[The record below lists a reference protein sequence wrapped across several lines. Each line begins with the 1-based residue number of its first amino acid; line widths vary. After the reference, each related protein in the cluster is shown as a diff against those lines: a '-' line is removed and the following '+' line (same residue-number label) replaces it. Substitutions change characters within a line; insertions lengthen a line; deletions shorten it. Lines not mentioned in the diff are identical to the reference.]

1 MRSQNMFLYRNKT
14 KCLCWYPSNLEICY
28 FCTEIYVVGTHQNCL
43 IVGILMSNIYIKG
56 KWYTEKKNI
65 SDMEIPSQWRLLFK
79 GRICSPRIWS
89 LRVAPI
95 FERFETEV
103 IFNVVITSSLIL
115 LIYNMKH
122 NIFLTAA
129 QTWKSQT
136 SHHIHTVVQKI
147 LLSIS
152 YSKTIITLNIWT
164 AELPTPYPTY
174 DKFDFWFD
182 LKLYG
187 PVKTVKVMSSRS
199 VNLLKILLT
208 KVWTRTSDY
217 LEMYPKGAV
226 WSGSAVFAQACPCKY
241 LGYKTNIT
249 YLHRFCFHNIHATK
263 LKKKKKNPQIA
274 NRPVIII
281 MAIN

>member
-1 MRSQNMFLYRNKT
+1 
-14 KCLCWYPSNLEICY
+14 
-28 FCTEIYVVGTHQNCL
+28 
-43 IVGILMSNIYIKG
+43 
-56 KWYTEKKNI
+56 
-65 SDMEIPSQWRLLFK
+65 MEIPSQWRLLFK

-95 FERFETEV
+95 FARFQTEV
-103 IFNVVITSSLIL
+103 IFNVVIISSLIL

-182 LKLYG
+182 LKLYV

-217 LEMYPKGAV
+217 LEMYPKGASWITNTVDPEQTAPLGAV

-263 LKKKKKNPQIA
+263 LKKKRIHKLLIDLLLSSWQLI
-274 NRPVIII
+274 R
-281 MAIN
+281 